1 MNTLLRFSA
10 AVDALNEWIGKGVAW
25 FGLAAVIICTV
36 NAIVRYTVNM
46 SSNAWLEAQ
55 WYLNAAVFMMV
66 AAWTLRRNEHVR
78 IDVLFGKYPQRVQAW
93 VDIIGGLVALL
104 PVSIIIAWYSWPSLV
119 NSYEINEYSS
129 DPGGLIRWPM
139 RLLVPIAFAF
149 LALQGVS
156 EIIKRVAFLKGLI
169 PFPAEHHRQEPA

>member
-1 MNTLLRFSA
+1 MKALLRISSA
-10 AVDALNEWIGKGVAW
+10 IDTLNEWIGRGVAW
-25 FGLAAVIICTV
+25 LGLAAVIICTI
-36 NAIVRYTVNM
+36 NAVVRYTVNM
-46 SSNAWLEAQ
+46 SSNAWLESQ
-55 WYLNAAVFMMV
+55 WYLNAVVFMMV

-78 IDVLFGKYPQRVQAW
+78 IDVLFGKYPPRVQAW

-104 PVSIIIAWYSWPSLV
+104 PASLIIAWYSWPSLV
-119 NSYEINEYSS
+119 SSYEINEYSS

-139 RLLVPIAFAF
+139 RLLVPVAFSF